1 MILLDT
7 NVISEPARPKPA
19 EAVLRWFD
27 EFESAGFCLSSVTE
41 AELRRGI
48 ATMPEGKAKREKLA
62 LLINVLE
69 VDFAGLIL
77 PFESKSAFFYAE
89 IFAHHKIIGRPI
101 SVLDCMIAAIARANG
116 CKLATRNVA
125 DFGQCGVEIVNPWAR
140 A

>member
-27 EFESAGFCLSSVTE
+27 KFESSGFCLSSVTE

-48 ATMPEGKAKREKLA
+48 ATMPEGKSKQAKLA
-62 LLINVLE
+62 LLINILQ

-77 PFESKSAFFYAE
+77 PFESKSAIFYAE
-89 IFAHHKIIGRPI
+89 IFAHRKTIGRPI
-101 SVLDCMIAAIARANG
+101 SVLDCMIASIAKAND

-125 DFGQCGVEIVNPWAR
+125 DFEMCGLEIINPWAEI
-140 A
+140 